1 MTDNI
6 IRPIKEYILHIR
18 SKDCDRTGDLNS
30 HLFID
35 LAEAIIFDSKIYE
48 CHMVVLSGELPFSCY
63 NVSSDLNNNIIRF
76 TSNNESLPFTL
87 PNKNYDINELVKV
100 LNDGFFP
107 LTVSYDR
114 FTMKLTFSNNTNF
127 TTVLNLSTST
137 ANKILGFDENDADIT
152 ILANQS
158 TTSTGV
164 VDLASIHSI
173 FIKSNTSS
181 NMIFSTRAGFSS
193 TIQKISIDVNSGGII
208 YLNQNDSRQHT
219 VLHSNINFLELRLTD
234 QNDNLINF
242 NNINYELTIAFYIY
256 PLNKIVRT
264 QTLNI
269 RQNRNQV
276 LTTNTETNNMRPFDS
291 SFQLDPI
298 QEEEQIINTVNPI
311 EHKGNRLIIDDI
323 IDEIQNT

>member
-1 MTDNI
+1 MSDI
-6 IRPIKEYILHIR
+6 IRPYKEFVLHIR
-18 SKDCDRTGDLNS
+18 SKDCSRTGDLNS

-35 LAEAIIFDSKIYE
+35 LTEPIIFDSKIYE
-48 CHMVVLSGELPFSCY
+48 LHQVVLSGEIPYTFY

-76 TSNNESLPFTL
+76 TSNGEPLPFTF
-87 PNKNYDINELVKV
+87 PNKNYDINEVVKV
-100 LNDGFFP
+100 LNDGNFP
-107 LTVSYDR
+107 FTVSYDR
-114 FTMKLTFSNNTNF
+114 FTMKLSFANNTNF
-127 TTVLNLSTST
+127 TNILNLSTST
-137 ANKILGFDENDADIT
+137 ANKILGFDENDSDIT
-152 ILANQS
+152 VLSNQS

-269 RQNRNQV
+269 RNNQV
-276 LTTNTETNNMRPFDS
+276 LASNNNQNNMQPFNS
-291 SFQLDPI
+291 NFQLNPI

>member
-48 CHMVVLSGELPFSCY
+48 CHMVVLSGEIPFTMY
-63 NVSSDLNNNIIRF
+63 NVSSDLKNNILNHTVNGEALTF
-76 TSNNESLPFTL
+76 TFT
-87 PNKNYDINELVKV
+87 NKNYDINEIVKV
-100 LNDGFFP
+100 LNDNTAFKF
-107 LTVSYDR
+107 TVSYDR
-114 FTMKLTFSNNTNF
+114 FTMKLTFTNNNAF
-127 TTVLNLSTST
+127 TCILNLSTST
-137 ANKILGFDENDADIT
+137 ANKILGFVENASDIT
-152 ILANQS
+152 VLANQS

-164 VDLASIHSI
+164 VDLATIHSI

-219 VLHSNINFLELRLTD
+219 VLHSDINFLELKLTD
-234 QNDNLINF
+234 QNNNLLNF
-242 NNINYELTIAFYIY
+242 NNINYEITIAFYIY

-269 RQNRNQV
+269 RNNQV
-276 LTTNTETNNMRPFDS
+276 LASNNNQNNMQPFNS
-291 SFQLDPI
+291 NFQLNPI
-298 QEEEQIINTVNPI
+298 QEEEQIINTVTPI
-311 EHKGNRLIIDDI
+311 EHKANRLIIDDI